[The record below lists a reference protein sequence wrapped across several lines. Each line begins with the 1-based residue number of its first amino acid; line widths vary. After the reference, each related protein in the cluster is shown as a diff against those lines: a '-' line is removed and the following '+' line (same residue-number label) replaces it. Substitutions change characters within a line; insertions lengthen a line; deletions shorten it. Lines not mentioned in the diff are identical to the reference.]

1 MIKEAIYTMLGGKG
15 LSRGEAREVMLEMME
30 GRATPAQM
38 GAFLVAMREKGE
50 SIDEI
55 TACASVMREKCVKLR
70 PDTDVLDI
78 VGTGGDELYSFNIS
92 TVSAF
97 VIAAGGVPVAKHGGR
112 SVSSKCGSADLL
124 EALGADISISA
135 RASERVLA
143 RAGMCFMLASV
154 YHSAMRHVAP
164 VRRELG
170 VRTIFNILGPLA
182 NPAGATLQLLGVY
195 DEGLVEPMASV
206 LANLGVK
213 RAMVVHGH
221 DGLDEITLTGTT
233 TICEVADGKLNSYF
247 ITPEQF
253 GLTRCRLKDLTGGEP
268 QENARIARAILG
280 GERGPKRD
288 VVLLNAAVCLYMAYN
303 DVTLRACVKRAEE
316 LIDSGKAREKMEAF
330 VAETNAAAADAQAS
344 EASEIGGA
352 HGVIAGAGA

>member
-1 MIKEAIYTMLGGKG
+1 MIREAIYQILAGDG
-15 LSRGEAREVMLEMME
+15 LSGDSAREVMLEMME

-38 GAFLVAMREKGE
+38 GAFLTAMRQKGE
-50 SIDEI
+50 TIDEI
-55 TACASVMREKCVKLR
+55 TACAQVMREKCMKLT

-97 VIAAGGVPVAKHGGR
+97 VAAAGGVPVAKHGGR

-124 EALGADISISA
+124 EALGANITLTA
-135 RASERVLA
+135 AQSERVL
-143 RAGMCFMLASV
+143 RETGMCFMLASV
-154 YHSAMRHVAP
+154 YHDAMRHVAP

-182 NPAGATLQLLGVY
+182 NPAGATFQLLGVY
-195 DEGLVEPMASV
+195 DESLVTPLASV
-206 LANLGVK
+206 LSNLGCR

-233 TICEVADGKLNSYF
+233 TICEAIDGRLNSYF

-253 GLTRCRLKDLTGGEP
+253 GLKRCELSELVGGDP
-268 QENARIARAILG
+268 AENAEIARSILR
-280 GERGPKRD
+280 GELGAKRD
-288 VVLLNAAVCLYMAYN
+288 IVLLNSAVCLYMARR
-303 DVTLRACVKRAEE
+303 DLTLRGCVSLAAQ
-316 LIDSGKAREKMEAF
+316 LIDSGAAMRKLDDF
-330 VAETNAAAADAQAS
+330 VVATNRAA
-344 EASEIGGA
+344 
-352 HGVIAGAGA
+352 